1 MANRRQVKHLFAPE
15 KEAEWGWSTA
25 VEANGFV
32 FLAGIGDVTEDGA
45 VGHPGDMG
53 AQLASVYD
61 QVEAALALYGA
72 TLEHVVQEKWFTTD
86 IDALAEVW
94 PRRRERYGEHALP
107 ATAGC
112 QVERLDIPGLLVE
125 VMATAVV
132 PSTNPPAREG
142 DE

>member
-1 MANRRQVKHLFAPE
+1 MAHADQVKHLFSPQ

-32 FLAGIGDVTEDGA
+32 FLSGIGDVTEDGTI
-45 VGHPGDMG
+45 GHPGDMA
-53 AQLASVYD
+53 AQLMSIYD
-61 QVEAALALYGA
+61 QIEKALALYGA
-72 TLEHVVQEKWFTTD
+72 NLEHVVQEKVFTTD

-94 PRRRERYGEHALP
+94 PQRRARYGEHALP

-132 PSTNPPAREG
+132 PAKHGTDAH
-142 DE
+142 